1 MDRRTIIFVL
11 CIAATFFAMNY
22 YFAPEKKV
30 VPKAQT
36 EAQKIEKI
44 SSTDQSQEV
53 IKPKYYVLENEYQQL
68 VFTDIGAS
76 LSEINLPFKSEN
88 NKESVVLPIDFDRT
102 MKKDYPFN
110 DLFPQFDY
118 FTADSQNNTKS
129 PKSGGYYPLLRRD
142 LILNPSGSSIKMDPK
157 FYSLNIV
164 SDYKEVGQM
173 QFNVKDFDKDHI
185 TFEATQAHRKI
196 TKKFSFA
203 KDPNKPDAH
212 LPYTLLLDVQVE
224 GEGKGL
230 WLTSGVL
237 DVELVSGSY
246 NPVLKYEII
255 RQNKDEVSAIDLPK
269 ERELIQVSSIYPNW
283 VSNSN
288 GYFGLIMNPLSEIG
302 AGYKAQFAPANQAPT
317 RLSVIDATYNRYK
330 GSDYPGYNLLL
341 PLKGNDSKAS
351 FHIYAGPLSDDIFN
365 IVDGAL
371 IDPENGRSPNYAG
384 SQSFQGWFSFISEP
398 FAKFLFILMNFFYSI
413 SSSWAASIVLLTVA
427 LRVMLYPLNAWSF
440 KSMKRMQ
447 QLAPEITAIQE
458 KYKKDPKKSQIE
470 IMNLY
475 RDRKVNPFTG
485 CLPLLIQMPFLI
497 GMFDLLKSTFALR
510 GASFIPGW
518 IDNLTAPDVLFSWDY
533 PLPFVG
539 TQFHLL
545 PFILGAV
552 MFFQQR
558 MSASTPKDPN
568 LMTDQQRQQRVMGNI
583 MVVVF
588 TIMFYHF
595 PSGLNIYWLSSM
607 LLGMLQQWYTNKKL
621 DVLKGSKKIA

>member
-1 MDRRTIIFVL
+1 MDKRTIIFVL
-11 CIAATFFAMNY
+11 CIAATFFTMNY
-22 YFAPEKKV
+22 YFAPEKKTS
-30 VPKAQT
+30 PKAQT
-36 EAQKIEKI
+36 ETQYQEKKIATEP
-44 SSTDQSQEV
+44 SQTTTSA
-53 IKPKYYVLENEYQQL
+53 PNYYVLENDYQQL
-68 VFTDIGAS
+68 VFTDIGGS
-76 LSEINLPFKSEN
+76 LAEINLPFKSDKN
-88 NKESVVLPIDFDRT
+88 DKSAVLPIDFDRT
-102 MKKDYPFN
+102 MKKDYSYN
-110 DLFPQFDY
+110 DQFPQFAY
-118 FTADSQNNTKS
+118 FSVDSKDQTKDTTL
-129 PKSGGYYPLLRRD
+129 GGYYPLLRRD
-142 LILNPSGSSIKMDPK
+142 LILNKSGSSIKMDPR

-164 SDYKEVGQM
+164 SDYKEVGQLR
-173 QFNVKDFDKDHI
+173 FDVKEFSKDYI
-185 TFEATQAHRKI
+185 TFEAKQAHRKI
-196 TKKFSFA
+196 TKKFSFV
-203 KDPNKPDAH
+203 KDSQNDNAY

-224 GEGKGL
+224 GDGKGL
-230 WLTSGVL
+230 WLTSGVP

-246 NPVLKYEII
+246 TPALKYEII
-255 RQNKDEVSAIDLPK
+255 RQNKDEVSSIDLPK

-288 GYFGLIMNPLSEIG
+288 GYLGIIVNPLNEIG
-302 AGYKAQFAPANQAPT
+302 AGYKAQFAPPGLAPT
-317 RLSVIDATYNRYK
+317 RLSVIDAVYNRYK
-330 GSDYPGYNLLL
+330 ASDYPGYNLLL
-341 PLKGNDSKAS
+341 PLKGNDSQAS
-351 FHIYAGPLSDDIFN
+351 FHIYAGPFSDDIFK
-365 IVDGAL
+365 IVDSAL
-371 IDPENGRSPNYAG
+371 IDPENGRGPDYAG

-398 FAKFLFILMNFFYSI
+398 FAKFLFILMNFFYSVTA
-413 SSSWAASIVLLTVA
+413 SWAFSIVLLTVA

-447 QLAPEITAIQE
+447 QLAPEITLIQE

-475 RDRKVNPFTG
+475 RERKVNPFTG

-518 IDNLTAPDVLFSWDY
+518 IDNLTAPDVLFSWSY
-533 PLPFVG
+533 PIPFVG
-539 TQFHLL
+539 TEFHLL

-558 MSASTPKDPN
+558 MSASAPKDPKA
-568 LMTDQQRQQRVMGNI
+568 MTDQQRQQKAMGNI

-621 DVLKGSKKIA
+621 DAVKGGQK

>member
-1 MDRRTIIFVL
+1 L
-11 CIAATFFAMNY
+11 HL
-22 YFAPEKKV
+22 KK
-30 VPKAQT
+30 KLFLKLK
-36 EAQKIEKI
+36 QKI
-44 SSTDQSQEV
+44 
-53 IKPKYYVLENEYQQL
+53 YVLENDYQQL
-68 VFTDIGAS
+68 VFTDVGAS
-76 LSEINLPFKSEN
+76 IAEINLPFKTDEN
-88 NKESVVLPIDFDRT
+88 QKSVVLPIDFDRT

-110 DLFPQFDY
+110 DLFPQNNY
-118 FTADSQNNTKS
+118 FTVEAKEEAKAPIQ
-129 PKSGGYYPLLRRD
+129 GGYYPLLRRN
-142 LILNPSGSSIKMDPK
+142 LVLNKSGSSIKMDPK

-164 SDYKEVGQM
+164 SDFKEVGQM
-173 QFNVKDFDKDHI
+173 KFDLKEFSNDHI
-185 TFEATQAHRKI
+185 TFEAKQAHRKI
-196 TKKFSFA
+196 TKKFSFV
-203 KDPNKPDAH
+203 KDPNNSEAF
-212 LPYTLLLDVQVE
+212 LPYTLLLDIQVE
-224 GEGKGL
+224 GDGKGL
-230 WLTSGVL
+230 WLTSGVP

-246 NPVLKYEII
+246 TPVLKYEII
-255 RQNKDEVSAIDLPK
+255 RQNKDEVSTIDLPK
-269 ERELIQVSSIYPNW
+269 ERELIQVSSLYPNW

-288 GYFGLIMNPLSEIG
+288 GYFGVIVNPLNEIG
-302 AGYKAQFAPANQAPT
+302 AGYKAQFAPSNLAPT
-317 RLSVIDATYNRYK
+317 RLSVIDATYDRYK
-330 GSDYPGYNLLL
+330 PSDYPGYNLLL
-341 PLKGNDSKAS
+341 PLKGNDSQAS
-351 FHIYAGPLSDDIFN
+351 FHIYAGPLSDDMFTL
-365 IVDGAL
+365 VDKAL
-371 IDPENGRSPNYAG
+371 IDPENGQSPNYAG

-398 FAKFLFILMNFFYSI
+398 FAKFLFILMNFFYSVT
-413 SSSWAASIVLLTVA
+413 SSWAFSIVLLTVA

-447 QLAPEITAIQE
+447 QLAPEITLIQE

-475 RDRKVNPFTG
+475 RERKVNPFTG

-518 IDNLTAPDVLFSWDY
+518 IDNLTAPDVLFSWNY
-533 PLPFVG
+533 PLPFFG
-539 TQFHLL
+539 TSFHLL

-568 LMTDQQRQQRVMGNI
+568 LMTDQQRQQKAMGNI

-621 DVLKGSKKIA
+621 DALKGVKK